1 MAIRPRGRKRSLS
14 KKVSS
19 FNMWMDQV
27 YQVRAIVEATGA
39 VKDAP
44 VIRELL
50 DEALGARRRKA
61 LGITD
66 SEEPPGQEVTE
77 TLHTLQT
84 LLLRLIKREELIF
97 SRQNVGLTLLR
108 EAFIEA
114 RAGREIVFEE
124 LVKDPWMEKGKT
136 AETMANYFDMKTRYV
151 GEYVDGVVSKIKRD
165 LEAEENKLA
174 RLNASNLLKNR

>member
-19 FNMWMDQV
+19 FNMYMDQV
-27 YQVRAIVEATGA
+27 YQIQTIMETTGA

-66 SEEPPGQEVTE
+66 SEEPPGQGTAE

-84 LLLRLIKREELIF
+84 MLLKLIRREETNRLN
-97 SRQNVGLTLLR
+97 QNLGLHLLR
-108 EAFIEA
+108 ETLIEA
-114 RAGREIVFEE
+114 RAGREVYFEDIVER
-124 LVKDPWMEKGKT
+124 PWLEKGKT
-136 AETMANYFDMKTRYV
+136 PETMSNYFD
-151 GEYVDGVVSKIKRD
+151 
-165 LEAEENKLA
+165 L
-174 RLNASNLLKNR
+174 

>member
-27 YQVRAIVEATGA
+27 YQVRAIMEATGA

-50 DEALGARRRKA
+50 DEALSARPRKA

-66 SEEPPGQEVTE
+66 SEEPT
-77 TLHTLQT
+77 
-84 LLLRLIKREELIF
+84 RLG
-97 SRQNVGLTLLR
+97 N
-108 EAFIEA
+108 
-114 RAGREIVFEE
+114 
-124 LVKDPWMEKGKT
+124 
-136 AETMANYFDMKTRYV
+136 
-151 GEYVDGVVSKIKRD
+151 
-165 LEAEENKLA
+165 
-174 RLNASNLLKNR
+174 RLNAASFSRRVWSKLIRREVLGSRSNRASQIQLTRG